1 MGISQNERGVPP
13 GIRLH
18 ARGAALPRPFL
29 RQAACG
35 LAKIRQ
41 PLYNGGTVY
50 SARFAEGRANALI
63 ILVKDMHIAQKFRRR
78 QLLPALI
85 CFLLAAPVPLK
96 AEVSSGLQE
105 QSPGADAGSG
115 IAAPGTQPGLDGMQ
129 PLPGPG
135 ATGPV
140 QAAAA
145 QKMRVLVVA
154 NREATIAGRLYGTI
168 SQIHVRES
176 ERFKAGQTLVSFDCR
191 ELAAEKAVAQAELR
205 LHSTTN
211 KANAELYAEKVIGS
225 LEKDLSQAKVAEANA
240 KIKAVNAKMAN
251 CSITAPFDGQV
262 VELKAKA
269 HETLQPGM
277 PIMLIQNSHDLEAH
291 VHVPSA
297 WMVWLKPGARFR
309 AHIEESGTAYEAR
322 VTALGARVDPVSRT
336 VKIYAEIPGDHPEL
350 LPGMSG
356 YAEFDRQ

>member
-1 MGISQNERGVPP
+1 
-13 GIRLH
+13 
-18 ARGAALPRPFL
+18 
-29 RQAACG
+29 
-35 LAKIRQ
+35 
-41 PLYNGGTVY
+41 
-50 SARFAEGRANALI
+50 
-63 ILVKDMHIAQKFRRR
+63 MHIAQKFRRR

-96 AEVSSGLQE
+96 AEMSAGLQE

-115 IAAPGTQPGLDGMQ
+115 ITAPGTQPGLDGMQ

-140 QAAAA
+140 QAAA

-262 VELKAKA
+262 VE
-269 HETLQPGM
+269 
-277 PIMLIQNSHDLEAH
+277 
-291 VHVPSA
+291 
-297 WMVWLKPGARFR
+297 
-309 AHIEESGTAYEAR
+309 
-322 VTALGARVDPVSRT
+322 
-336 VKIYAEIPGDHPEL
+336 
-350 LPGMSG
+350 
-356 YAEFDRQ
+356 

>member
-1 MGISQNERGVPP
+1 MRGPGDGTGSETGMGISQNGRGVLPTSACTH
-13 GIRLH
+13 G
-18 ARGAALPRPFL
+18 GAALPRPFL

-35 LAKIRQ
+35 LAKIRL

-96 AEVSSGLQE
+96 AEVSAGLQE

-140 QAAAA
+140 QAAA

-191 ELAAEKAVAQAELR
+191 ELAAEKAVA
-205 LHSTTN
+205 
-211 KANAELYAEKVIGS
+211 
-225 LEKDLSQAKVAEANA
+225 
-240 KIKAVNAKMAN
+240 
-251 CSITAPFDGQV
+251 
-262 VELKAKA
+262 
-269 HETLQPGM
+269 
-277 PIMLIQNSHDLEAH
+277 
-291 VHVPSA
+291 
-297 WMVWLKPGARFR
+297 
-309 AHIEESGTAYEAR
+309 
-322 VTALGARVDPVSRT
+322 
-336 VKIYAEIPGDHPEL
+336 
-350 LPGMSG
+350 
-356 YAEFDRQ
+356 